1 MKNFW
6 GILFVELMF
15 ASQVFAQHSVQ
26 GTVVDKANNERM
38 DMVSVRL
45 VKVQQTDTV
54 LVSGALTDEKGFFIL
69 QKVQDDSYTLIFN
82 YLGYKEKSLPIVVDG
97 KAVNVGTV
105 ALTASVTE
113 LGQVE
118 VRGTAAE
125 MTVKGDTLEYN
136 AGAYQTPENAMV
148 EDLLRK
154 MPGVEVSSDGTVTIN
169 GEQVKGVRVDGKKFF
184 GSDVQT
190 ATKNIPADMID
201 KVQVIDQQSDMARL
215 TGFEDD
221 ETERII
227 NLTLKKQKK
236 KGLFGNFTGGVG
248 ADLVNKDNKFL
259 GYDKYFFRDDFRYN
273 ANLFLNILQGE
284 TQSTI
289 LGSANNTN
297 ELRSGRGR
305 GSISSNSGITRSENL
320 GVNISADPNASLELG
335 GNASFTHSN
344 NNTSTNS
351 EETTYTD
358 SLVYKQNRNKNSESG
373 NYDVNLRFEAEW
385 DIDSL
390 NKLNF
395 QPTIAYTRS
404 NTFQTEDYLYLNDT
418 TVVNEGSQGQT
429 GHTTQLQG
437 GLKLTYK
444 HKFLKQGRALTM
456 RADMSVS
463 DNNTRMLYQ
472 SSSTTQD
479 AIDQQTRRK
488 NTSWSYSL
496 RTSYVEPLYKD
507 LHFLETILEFKG
519 SNRFS
524 DKKQF
529 DNLRDGVLDSAYSNH
544 FTNQFYSE
552 ALELNYMLKQKSYT
566 LTAGF
571 RVNPSQTLSHSVYT
585 DGYVFDTLL
594 TCVNYAPQ
602 ISFKYKFGKKK
613 FARIQYRG
621 TTSQPSLTQLEPTK
635 DNSNAT
641 SLTVGNPDLQPQ
653 FEHSLRFMYSSYN
666 ADRMSSITT
675 GLRGT
680 LTKDALV
687 YNNIYDKTGKVYRQ
701 TVNAEALPWSVGADV
716 MFSTPV
722 VKNRLHLNSRTSLN
736 YQSRIAYI
744 AREQDAATIDVDN
757 LLLGDKSRTGNL
769 RAQEDLSL
777 RFTHDIVEVGLKGQV
792 SYLYT
797 HNNLNKAASN
807 AVNFTATA
815 DLTFHLPYRWNISTD
830 FGYTGRYGYNLQGVN
845 EMLWNFSIDK
855 TFLAGA
861 GTLSL
866 KVYDILNQRKNIVE
880 IVGENYVRYEK
891 YNTLPTY
898 FTINFTYKIN
908 RMGDL
913 KAKGMA
919 GKMQEMQEAGIDPS
933 REPNRMPMRR
943 DGEPPMGPPQDR

>member
-6 GILFVELMF
+6 VILLVGLTCAVE
-15 ASQVFAQHSVQ
+15 VFSQHSVQ
-26 GTVVDKANNERM
+26 GIVIDKSNNERM

-45 VKVQQTDTV
+45 VKIQDKDTA
-54 LVSGALTDEKGFFIL
+54 LVSGALTDEKGVFIL
-69 QKVQDDSYTLIFN
+69 QKVQDGDYSLIFN
-82 YLGYKEKSLPIVVDG
+82 YLGYKEQVLPIRIDG
-97 KAVNVGTV
+97 KPLNVNTV
-105 ALTASVTE
+105 SLVQAVTE

-148 EDLLRK
+148 EDLLKK
-154 MPGVEVSSDGTVTIN
+154 MPGVEVSSDGTLTIN

-184 GSDVQT
+184 GNDVQT
-190 ATKNIPADMID
+190 ATRNIPADMID

-236 KGLFGNFTGGVG
+236 KGMFGNFTGGVG
-248 ADLVNKDNKFL
+248 ADLVNKDNKFM

-297 ELRSGRGR
+297 EMRSGRGR
-305 GSISSNSGITRSENL
+305 GNISSNSGITRSENI
-320 GVNISADPNASLELG
+320 GVNISAAPNSSLELG
-335 GNASFTHSN
+335 GNTSFTHSN
-344 NNTSTNS
+344 NSTSTQS
-351 EETTYTD
+351 EQTTYSD
-358 SLVYKQNRNKNSESG
+358 SLIYKQNRNKGSESG

-390 NKLNF
+390 NKINF

-404 NTFQTEDYLYLNDT
+404 NTFQIEDYLFDRDST
-418 TVVNEGSQGQT
+418 IINEGSQGQT
-429 GHTTQLQG
+429 GHTNQLQG
-437 GLKLTYK
+437 GLKMTYK
-444 HKFLKQGRALTM
+444 HKFLKKGRTLAVK
-456 RADMSVS
+456 ADMSVS
-463 DNNTRMLYQ
+463 DNNSNMLYQ
-472 SSSTTQD
+472 SVSTTQD
-479 AIDQQTRRK
+479 STDQQTVRR

-496 RTSYVEPLYKD
+496 RASYVEPLYKD

-524 DKKQF
+524 DKKQY
-529 DNLRDGVLDSAYSNH
+529 DNLNEGVLDSTYSNS

-552 ALELNYMLKQKSYT
+552 AVELNYMLKHQSYT

-571 RVNPSQTLSHSVYT
+571 RVNPSQTLSHSVYG
-585 DGYVFDTLL
+585 DGYLFDTLL
-594 TCVNYAPQ
+594 TCINYAPQ
-602 ISFKYKFGKKK
+602 ISFKYKFGKKQ

-666 ADRMSSITT
+666 SDRMSSITT

-701 TVNAEALPWSVGADV
+701 TVNAKALPWSVGAD
-716 MFSTPV
+716 MMYSTPV
-722 VKNRLHLNSRTSLN
+722 IKNRLHLNSRTSLS
-736 YQSRIAYI
+736 YQNRISYI
-744 AREQDAATIDVDN
+744 AREQDGATIDVAN
-757 LLLGDKSRTGNL
+757 LFLGDKSQTGNL
-769 RAQEDLSL
+769 RAQEDISL
-777 RFTHDIVEVGLKGQV
+777 RFTHDIVEVGIKGQV
-792 SYLYT
+792 SYVYT
-797 HNNLNKAASN
+797 HNNLNKEVTN
-807 AVNFTATA
+807 AVNYTATA
-815 DLTFHLPYRWNISTD
+815 DLAFHLPYRWNISTD
-830 FGYTGRYGYNLQGVN
+830 FGYTGRHGYNLTGVN
-845 EMLWNFSIDK
+845 EFLWNFSIDK

-866 KVYDILNQRKNIVE
+866 KVYDILNQKKNIVE

-919 GKMQEMQEAGIDPS
+919 GKMQEMQESGIDPM
-933 REPNRMPMRR
+933 REPNRMPMRNG
-943 DGEPPMGPPQDR
+943 GEPPQGPPPAN